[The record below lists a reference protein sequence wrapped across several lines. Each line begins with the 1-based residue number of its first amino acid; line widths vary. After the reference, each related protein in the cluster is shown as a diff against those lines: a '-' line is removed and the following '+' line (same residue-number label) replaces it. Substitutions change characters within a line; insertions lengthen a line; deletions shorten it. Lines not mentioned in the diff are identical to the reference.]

1 MPAGFAGGFAADGTF
16 RGAVRIDFSLGAAIG
31 TRRGRRFGAVV
42 PAVVGIGLLTFG
54 RAVAEIFF
62 TAIRCINGSIFVA
75 VIGIG
80 LLAFRRTVGVIGLAA
95 EAFICNGSKVAT
107 VVSVAGFAFGLT
119 VCIFFLAA
127 ISTGGF
133 VCQTVAGVVTAL
145 ANISRADAYVS

>member
-75 VIGIG
+75 VIGISH
-80 LLAFRRTVGVIGLAA
+80 LAFGRTVGVIGLAA
-95 EAFICNGSKVAT
+95 VTSFRNGSTVAT
-107 VVSVAGFAFGLT
+107 VIRISFFAFGRTIAKILLT
-119 VCIFFLAA
+119 AIRCANGSAGITGIDTSLADVGR
-127 ISTGGF
+127 IGE
-133 VCQTVAGVVTAL
+133 
-145 ANISRADAYVS
+145 D

>member
-62 TAIRCINGSIFVA
+62 TTVGRGDSGTDMA
-75 VIGIG
+75 VVRISNLTLG
-80 LLAFRRTVGVIGLAA
+80 RTV
-95 EAFICNGSKVAT
+95 
-107 VVSVAGFAFGLT
+107 
-119 VCIFFLAA
+119 
-127 ISTGGF
+127 
-133 VCQTVAGVVTAL
+133 
-145 ANISRADAYVS
+145 